1 MSALALPAALE
12 AAAEGRMPDW
22 ARASAE
28 RRDHISRVAALMDA
42 WAAAL
47 RLEERDR
54 RRWRAAAWLHDALRD
69 APPREIR
76 ALVPEALRS
85 LPGKL
90 LHGPAAAARLR
101 QDGVSDEPL
110 LCAVA
115 WHTLG
120 HPDFDALGK
129 ALYLA
134 DFLEPGRGFAV
145 AHCASMRERMPGA
158 LEDVLREVVAQR
170 LHHALEM
177 RHLLRPESVAFWNVL
192 VEKA

>member
-1 MSALALPAALE
+1 
-12 AAAEGRMPDW
+12 
-22 ARASAE
+22 
-28 RRDHISRVAALMDA
+28 RRDHIGRVAALMDS
-42 WAAAL
+42 WGEAL
-47 RLEERDR
+47 GLEELDR

-69 APPREIR
+69 APPQEIR
-76 ALVPEALRS
+76 PLVPEPLRS

-101 QDGVSDEPL
+101 QEGVGDEPL

-134 DFLEPGRGFAV
+134 DFLEPGRGFALE
-145 AHCASMRERMPGA
+145 HCASLRASMPDA
-158 LEDVLREVVAQR
+158 LDDVLRDVVAQR

-192 VEKA
+192 VEKP